1 MGDIFR
7 EIDEELRQ
15 ERFERLWQ
23 RYGKVLIGAAVA
35 IVVAVGGFKAF
46 QHYKTKQLETNSAQF
61 ASASK
66 LLAEGKSVEAEAL
79 FGNLSGESSSGYAVL
94 SRFHQAAIR
103 GNAGDMLGAIKLYD
117 QIVKDKGVD
126 KSLREAAII
135 FSISR
140 QLDIGQIDQ
149 TNFAAMLKPLI
160 SEKGPWRHSA
170 LELRGLLAL
179 QNGDLLTSRKFFAKI
194 SDDLEASNNM
204 RTRASQILAVI
215 GK

>member
-15 ERFERLWQ
+15 ERFESLWQ
-23 RYGKVLIGAAVA
+23 RYGKFVIGAAVA
-35 IVVAVGGFKAF
+35 IVVAVGGVKAF
-46 QHYKTKQLETNSAQF
+46 QHYKTKQLEMHSAQF

-66 LLAEGKSVEAEAL
+66 LLAEGKSAEAEAL
-79 FGNLSGESSSGYAVL
+79 FDNLSGGSSSGYAVL
-94 SRFHQAAIR
+94 SRFHQAAIKA
-103 GNAGDMLGAIKLYD
+103 NAGDMLGAVKLYD
-117 QIVKDKGVD
+117 QIVKDNGID

-135 FSISR
+135 FSVSR
-140 QLDIGQIDQ
+140 QLDTGQIDH
-149 TNFAAMLKPLI
+149 TNFVSMLRPLI
-160 SEKGPWRHSA
+160 SEKGPWRYSA

-179 QNGDLLTSRKFFAKI
+179 QDGDLLASRKFFAEI
-194 SDDLEASNNM
+194 SDDLGVPNNM

>member
-23 RYGKVLIGAAVA
+23 RYGKFVIGTAVA

-46 QHYKTKQLETNSAQF
+46 QHYQIKQRETHSAQY

-66 LLAEGKSVEAEAL
+66 FLTEGKNIEAEAL
-79 FGNLSGESSSGYAVL
+79 FGNLSADAGTGYAVL
-94 SRFHQAAIR
+94 SLFQQAAIK
-103 GNAGDMLGAIKLYD
+103 GDAGDVLGAVKLYD
-117 QIVKDKGVD
+117 QIFMDKGVD
-126 KSLREAAII
+126 KSLREAAVI
-135 FSISR
+135 FSVSR
-140 QLDIGQIDQ
+140 QLDIGEIDYI
-149 TNFAAMLKPLI
+149 NLENRLKPLI
-160 SEKGPWRHSA
+160 GEKGPWRHSA
-170 LELRGLLAL
+170 LELSGLIAIQASDSLNA
-179 QNGDLLTSRKFFAKI
+179 RKRFMEI
-194 SDDLEASNNM
+194 SDDPEASSNM

>member
-23 RYGKVLIGAAVA
+23 RYGKVVIGAAVA

-46 QHYKTKQLETNSAQF
+46 QHYQIKQRETHSAQY

-66 LLAEGKSVEAEAL
+66 FLAEGKSIEAEAL
-79 FGNLSGESSSGYAVL
+79 FGNLSEDAGTGYAVL
-94 SRFHQAAIR
+94 SLFQQAAI
-103 GNAGDMLGAIKLYD
+103 NAEAGDVLGAIKLYD
-117 QIVKDKGVD
+117 QIFMENGVD
-126 KSLREAAII
+126 KSLQQAAVI
-135 FSISR
+135 FSVSR
-140 QLDIGQIDQ
+140 QLDIGEIDYIKLE
-149 TNFAAMLKPLI
+149 NRLKPLI
-160 SEKGPWRHSA
+160 GEKGPWRHSA
-170 LELRGLLAL
+170 LELSGLLAL
-179 QNGDLLTSRKFFAKI
+179 QASDSLNARKRFMAI
-194 SDDLEASNNM
+194 SDDLEASSNM

>member
-23 RYGKVLIGAAVA
+23 RYGKVIIGTAVA

-46 QHYKTKQLETNSAQF
+46 QHYQLKQRETHSAQY

-66 LLAEGKSVEAEAL
+66 FLLEGKSTEAEAL
-79 FGNLSGESSSGYAVL
+79 FSNLNEDAGSGYAVL
-94 SRFHQAAIR
+94 SRFQQAAIKAD
-103 GNAGDMLGAIKLYD
+103 AGDLLGAVKLYD
-117 QIVKDKGVD
+117 QITRDNGVD
-126 KSLREAAII
+126 KSLRDAAVI

-140 QLDIGQIDQ
+140 QLDIGEIDR
-149 TNFAAMLKPLI
+149 AKLGSRLKPLI

-170 LELRGLLAL
+170 LELSGLLAL
-179 QNGDLLTSRKFFAKI
+179 QAGDLLGARELFAKI
-194 SDDLEASNNM
+194 SDDPEASNNM

-215 GK
+215 GQ

>member
-23 RYGKVLIGAAVA
+23 RYGKVVIGAAVA
-35 IVVAVGGFKAF
+35 IIVAVGGFKAF
-46 QHYKTKQLETNSAQF
+46 QHYQIEQRETRSAQY
-61 ASASK
+61 ASALK
-66 LLAEGKSVEAEAL
+66 FVAAGKSTEAEAL
-79 FGNLSGESSSGYAVL
+79 FSNLSEDAGTGYAVL
-94 SRFHQAAIR
+94 SLFQQAAIKA
-103 GNAGDMLGAIKLYD
+103 NAGDVLSAVKLYD
-117 QIVKDKGVD
+117 QINTDNTVA

-140 QLDIGQIDQ
+140 QLDLGDIAH
-149 TNFAAMLKPLI
+149 NNLENRLKPLI

-179 QNGDLLTSRKFFAKI
+179 QTGDLSSSRKMFAEI
-194 SDDLEASNNM
+194 SDDPEASANM